1 MHYKRPSEH
10 PFTRAERNHVVCL
23 FGGLTRRHDRLLM
36 AGMEGLGYRVACV
49 PTPTKTD
56 YHTGRE
62 FCNPGMCNPAYFTI
76 GALINTLRRLR
87 DEQGLSPEAINR
99 DYLFI
104 TAGSRGPCRFGMYE
118 AEYRLALKNAGF
130 DGFRVLTFQQKGG
143 LNQSS
148 ETAGFAIDAAL
159 GQMLMTAVMLGD
171 LFNDLAN
178 QIRPYE
184 VHRGETDRV
193 FAGLLDRA
201 GDWLRNRTR
210 RAPQPGWIAKG
221 LEKFLRVPGLDLFA
235 VQRILDQVLGRDHLD
250 LLTACAERIDAIEVD
265 YLRPKPVCKV
275 IGEAWAKMT
284 EGDGNFRMFAFLE
297 AEGAEVLTEPLLTW
311 ANYMLDLTKRNAL
324 EAGRRSDW
332 AQAGLRHRLCARFQ
346 SLRRG
351 LTLHAAH
358 LLVNREYNRMRA
370 ALNNKPHPQIDQGEL
385 RRLADP
391 YYNSRLTGGEG
402 HLEVAKTIYCTVHHL
417 AHMILSLKPF
427 GCMPSTQSDGVQAMV
442 AEQYARKGVE
452 IHFLPIETSGEGEIN
467 AYSRVQ
473 MALSDAK
480 ETCAREFEQCVA
492 ETGYSLEALRRFCL
506 ETRAMRRPLMVIPHR
521 DGIVGRAAQFAA
533 YCASQ
538 IPETPDT
545 PAIQPSPVP
554 VHEWSSVVET
564 KPERISS

>member
-10 PFTRAERNHVVCL
+10 PFTRAERGHVVCL
-23 FGGLTRRHDRLLM
+23 FGGLTRRHDRMLM
-36 AGMEGLGYRVACV
+36 AGLEGLGYRAACV
-49 PTPTKTD
+49 PTPTKAD

-76 GALINTLRRLR
+76 GALINALRRLR
-87 DEQGLSPEAINR
+87 DKQGISVEAINR
-99 DYLFI
+99 NYLFI

-148 ETAGFAIDAAL
+148 ATAGFTIDAAL
-159 GQMLMTAVMLGD
+159 GHMLMTAVMLGD

-193 FAGLLDRA
+193 FTALLNRVA
-201 GDWLRNRTR
+201 DWLRERTR
-210 RAPQPGWIAKG
+210 RTPQPGWIAKG
-221 LEKFLRVPGLDLFA
+221 LEKCLRVPGLHA
-235 VQRILDQVLGRDHLD
+235 VALQRILDQVLGTDHLD
-250 LLTACAERIDAIEVD
+250 LLVNCAERIDAIEVD
-265 YLRPKPVCKV
+265 YLRPKPICKV

-284 EGDGNFRMFAFLE
+284 EGDGNFRMFEFLE

-311 ANYMLDLTKRNAL
+311 ANYMLDLTKQNAL
-324 EAGRRSDW
+324 EALRIADW
-332 AQAGLRHRLCARFQ
+332 AQNGLRHRIMARFQ
-346 SLRRG
+346 SLRRT
-351 LTLHAAH
+351 LTLHAAQI
-358 LLVNREYNRMRA
+358 LINREYNRMRA
-370 ALNNKPHPQIDQGEL
+370 ALNNKPHPQIDQAEL
-385 RRLADP
+385 RRLATP
-391 YYNSRLTGGEG
+391 YYNTRLTGGEG
-402 HLEVAKTIYCTVHHL
+402 HLEVAKTIYCTIHHL

-442 AEQYARKGVE
+442 AEQYARKGIE

-480 ETCAREFEQCVA
+480 EACTREFEQCVA
-492 ETGYSLEALRRFCL
+492 ETGYSIEVLRRFCQ
-506 ETRAMRRPLMVIPHR
+506 ETPTMRRPLLSMPTR
-521 DGIVGRAAQFAA
+521 DGITGRAAQFAV
-533 YCASQ
+533 YCASK
-538 IPETPDT
+538 IPMAPETPSLK
-545 PAIQPSPVP
+545 PAPTP